1 VENTC
6 AAGGMNMK
14 KILIALSGGVDSSAA
29 AGIIKRKYECI
40 GATMKLYC
48 SSKTDIE
55 DAEAICNKIGIPFY
69 LLDFKDDFSKTV
81 IADFITTYENGG
93 TPNPCI
99 VCNKTL
105 KFGILL
111 NKAEEL
117 GCDGIATGHYAKTE
131 YKDGRYCIK
140 KAADLSKD
148 QSYVLYG
155 LTQEQLSKTLF
166 PLGDLSKS
174 DARSIADNLD
184 FTTSHK
190 KESQDICFVPDG
202 NYARFIEEYTGKSFE
217 HGLFKDKNGNVLG
230 EHKGI
235 IKYTIGQ
242 RKGLGL
248 ALPQPMYV
256 CEKRVDTNE
265 VILCTNE
272 ELFSA
277 EVLTENFNWVS
288 IDNPQREFKA
298 QAKIRYNMKEQP
310 CTVIP
315 MSNGGVKII
324 FDEPQRAI
332 TKGQSA
338 VVYNGDYVI
347 GGGII
352 I

>member
-1 VENTC
+1 
-6 AAGGMNMK
+6 MN

-29 AGIIKRKYECI
+29 AGIISKKYECI

-48 SSKTDIE
+48 SSENDIKDAEEICRKTD
-55 DAEAICNKIGIPFY
+55 IPFY
-69 LLDFKDDFSKTV
+69 LLDFEKQFKQTV
-81 IADFITTYENGG
+81 IADFIETYENGG

-99 VCNKTL
+99 VCNRIL
-105 KFGILL
+105 KFGALL
-111 NKAEEL
+111 KKAEEL

-131 YKDGRYCIK
+131 YRNGRYCLK
-140 KAADLSKD
+140 KAADLLKD

-166 PLGDLSKS
+166 PLGDMSKN
-174 DARSIADNLD
+174 DARNLADNLN
-184 FTTSHK
+184 FATSNK

-202 NYARFIEEYTGKSFE
+202 DYSKFIEEYTEKKFE
-217 HGLFKDKNGNVLG
+217 HGFFKDKNGNILG

-235 IKYTIGQ
+235 IRYTIGQ

-256 CEKRVDTNE
+256 CEKNTDTNE
-265 VILCTNE
+265 IILCTNK
-272 ELFSA
+272 ELFSSD
-277 EVLTENFNWVS
+277 VYTENFNWVS
-288 IDNPQREFKA
+288 IDNPNKQFRA
-298 QAKIRYNMKEQP
+298 LAKIRYNMKEQP

-315 MSNGGVKII
+315 LNDGGVKIT
-324 FDEPQRAI
+324 FDEPQRAV

-338 VVYNGDYVI
+338 VIYDGDYII

-352 I
+352 K